1 MRKYLEPAS
10 MWAMILGI
18 IFLCQPWIQF
28 LHDYSVT
35 LMLIGLVGFN
45 VAAHMAPTEPKIDED
60 DTGPAS
66 LNQTVGEG
74 RGHG

>member
-1 MRKYLEPAS
+1 MRKYLEPGS

-18 IFLCQPWIQF
+18 IFLCQPWIQL

-35 LMLIGLVGFN
+35 LMLIGLIGFN
-45 VAAHMAPTEPKIDED
+45 VAAHMSPAPKVDED
-60 DTGPAS
+60 DTGAVS
-66 LNQTVGEG
+66 MKQTVGEG